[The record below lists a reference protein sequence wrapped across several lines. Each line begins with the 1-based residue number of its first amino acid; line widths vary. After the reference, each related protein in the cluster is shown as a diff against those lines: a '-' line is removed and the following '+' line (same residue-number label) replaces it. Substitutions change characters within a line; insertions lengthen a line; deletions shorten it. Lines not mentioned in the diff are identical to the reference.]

1 MNTKELIT
9 LLTSALVYVSIDS
22 LYLYTTGSHFN
33 KVVRSIQGSSITLHM
48 GSTIL
53 AYITLVLALYYF
65 ILREKRSVLDAML
78 LGWAIYFVFDFTSKA
93 IFKNWSWT
101 TVLIDGTWGGIIFG
115 LTTYFTYKL
124 RNM

>member
-1 MNTKELIT
+1 MDTKELIT

-65 ILREKRSVLDAML
+65 ILREKRTILDAML
-78 LGWAIYFVFDFTSKA
+78 LGWTIYFVFDFTSKA
-93 IFKNWSWT
+93 IFKNWTWT

>member
-65 ILREKRSVLDAML
+65 ILREKRTILDAML

-93 IFKNWSWT
+93 IFKNWTWT

-115 LTTYFTYKL
+115 LTTYLTYKL